1 MLETPLVVVCA
12 TALPSTRTTH
22 TNKAA
27 ANDHAEGLP
36 IMSDRTPI
44 NFLRIK
50 NNLFAEGNKRI
61 PLLEDSVPDIP
72 IRKQAKAEYAK
83 LQ

>member
-12 TALPSTRTTH
+12 GALPSTRTTH
-22 TNKAA
+22 TNKAT

-44 NFLRIK
+44 HFLRSK
-50 NNLFAEGNKRI
+50 NNLFAKGNNRI
-61 PLLEDSVPDIP
+61 LLLKD
-72 IRKQAKAEYAK
+72 AK